1 MPSLFWSE
9 ELELGLPAMDRAH
22 REFVE
27 LLARAKASS
36 DQALPAAWQALIDQ
50 TQAHFAQEDAWM
62 RASRF
67 GPARRHS
74 IQHRVILQVLREGAA
89 RAAEGNLTSVRL
101 MTRELTIWF
110 PQHAQTLDRALASH
124 LVQVGFDPAT
134 GEMKAAPKETH
145 HGNCGNCGS
154 CRCG

>member
-1 MPSLFWSE
+1 MPSLPWSE
-9 ELELGLPAMDRAH
+9 ELELGLPAMDRTH

-27 LLARAKASS
+27 LLAQARASS
-36 DQALPAAWQALIDQ
+36 DEALPAAWQALIDH

-62 RASRF
+62 HASRF
-67 GPARRHS
+67 DPARRHS

-89 RAAEGNLTSVRL
+89 RAAEGDLTSVRL
-101 MTRELTIWF
+101 MTRELAIWF

-134 GEMKAAPKETH
+134 GEMKAAPEKAH
-145 HGNCGNCGS
+145 HGSCGNCGS